1 MTDKI
6 YILLEEHRYIKP
18 RRFSILA
25 VFDDPESATYEFDK
39 YNRNIPCTEYP
50 YEIKLEE
57 WDIENNASKN

>member
-1 MTDKI
+1 MSDKI